1 MKNYIFETTTTMKE
15 YNNEKWWINHDV
27 VQPIRI
33 SAESVTEALRQYKE
47 KVEEFGVT
55 ISENALKTKNP
66 MYVDTVGGVKQTG
79 YVITGQ
85 MDFNDN
91 YYRWVKQYIDLWVTI
106 ITVVDTEF

>member
-1 MKNYIFETTTTMKE
+1 MKNYIFETTATMKE
-15 YNNEKWWINHDV
+15 YNNKKWWINHDV

-33 SAESVTEALRQYKE
+33 SAESVTEALRQYRE
-47 KVEEFGVT
+47 KVEEFGIT
-55 ISENALKTKNP
+55 ISNNALRTKNP
-66 MYVDTVGGVKQTG
+66 MYIDTVDGVKQTG

>member
-1 MKNYIFETTTTMKE
+1 MKNYIFETTATMKE
-15 YNNEKWWINHDV
+15 YNNNKWWIDRGI
-27 VQPIRI
+27 IRTI
-33 SAESVTEALRQYKE
+33 RVTAENITEALRQYRE
-47 KVEEFGVT
+47 KVEEFGIT
-55 ISENALKTKNP
+55 ISKNALKTKNP
-66 MYVDTVGGVKQTG
+66 MYVDTVDGVKQTG

>member
-1 MKNYIFETTTTMKE
+1 MKNYIFKTTATMKE
-15 YNNEKWWINHDV
+15 YNNKKWWIDHDV
-27 VQPIRI
+27 VQPICI
-33 SAESVTEALRQYKE
+33 SAESVTEALRQYRE

-55 ISENALKTKNP
+55 ISKNALKTKDP
-66 MYVDTVGGVKQTG
+66 MYVDTVDGVKQTG

-85 MDFNDN
+85 TDFNDN